1 MRYLSAPAAL
11 PIIPEKRPNA
21 RICRTV
27 RTDLASTVE
36 QFEERKRF
44 GRFGSE
50 DAALLTQ
57 LRPVFEK
64 HADAVVESF
73 YDHLLRFAPLRS
85 LLAGD
90 GTLDRLK
97 GHQRKYLLSLVAGTY
112 DESYLRDRLRIGEI
126 HDRIGLDAEW
136 YLGSYGFYLDLLLP
150 LISEGFPGE
159 PARAARAQA
168 ALSKLFMLDVQL
180 VLDAY
185 YGIRQ
190 KKAVEY
196 SKQLAAVGELAAS
209 IAHEVRNPLAG
220 MRGALQILRKELE
233 PASQEI
239 VGELLAQI
247 DRLEQLVRDL
257 LTFARPRALR
267 RRRFD
272 LHDLLDRLLRIHE
285 EDSESYN
292 ITVQRSYGPGSGRVV
307 ADPDQMEQLFL
318 NLIHNAVQ
326 SMTGGG
332 TLKIDTRAVDGE
344 VVVTLQDAG
353 KGIPTG
359 DLPKVLQPFFTTKH
373 RGSGLGLSI
382 VKKITEAH
390 GGALEIRSELGCG
403 TTVTVAI
410 PDPGIEA

>member
-1 MRYLSAPAAL
+1 L
-11 PIIPEKRPNA
+11 
-21 RICRTV
+21 
-27 RTDLASTVE
+27 RTDQAITVE

-50 DAALLTQ
+50 DAALLAE

-85 LLAGD
+85 LLAGA
-90 GTLDRLK
+90 GTIDRLK
-97 GHQRKYLLSLVAGTY
+97 ERQRRYLLSLVSGTY
-112 DESYLRDRLRIGEI
+112 DASYVSDRLRIGEI
-126 HDRIGLDAEW
+126 HDRIGLDPEW
-136 YLGSYGFYLDLLLP
+136 YLGAYGLYLDLLLP
-150 LISEGFPGE
+150 LIDEGFAE
-159 PARAARAQA
+159 DPARGVRAQA

-185 YGIRQ
+185 YGMRQ
-190 KKAVEY
+190 KKAVEH
-196 SKQLAAVGELAAS
+196 SQQLAAVGELAAS

-220 MRGALQILRKELE
+220 MKGALQILSKELE

-257 LTFARPRALR
+257 LTYARPRALR
-267 RRRFD
+267 RRSFD
-272 LHDLLDRLLRIHE
+272 LHDLLDRLLRVHE
-285 EDSESYN
+285 DESEAYN
-292 ITVQRSYGPGSGRVV
+292 VTVRRSYGPGAGKVV

-318 NLIHNAVQ
+318 NLIHNALQ
-326 SMTGGG
+326 AMTGGG
-332 TLKIDTRAVDGE
+332 TLTIDTRAVNGE
-344 VVVTLQDAG
+344 VVVTLEDAG
-353 KGIPTG
+353 KGIPAS

-410 PDPGIEA
+410 PDPGMEA